1 MRVHRRHRALVG
13 LLAAVCAAAPAVV
26 APAGPAG
33 AVVGGQEAD
42 LAEWP
47 WQVALLVDGTIWC
60 GGSLVDAAIVLT
72 AAHCTDGVPPTEIE
86 VVAGTIDLRSG
97 GERRRVARI
106 DQHAEYDDVALVND
120 ISLLIL
126 DRPFPLGETIA
137 PAELATPEESAAR
150 SEEGDPAVV
159 TGFGAVE
166 ESGPPSD
173 LLLEA
178 EIDTFADERCEE
190 LYRQDGDSVV
200 GDSQVCAGRERGHV
214 DACYGDSGG
223 PLVVP
228 LGDEGDDVDEWRQIG
243 IVSWGA
249 GCAAPE
255 RPTIYTE
262 VSAFTDW
269 LGERG
274 VGPGAGERFEGDGAR
289 IPARGTVGK
298 AGRYPLSIEVPTFP
312 GVLESASVRLVGL
325 SHERP
330 EDLDVW
336 LVAPDGTVV
345 TLLSDVGGSGELDS
359 VDLLVVDGAG
369 EAGDAELGSQ
379 LGPSDLEGD
388 DQRKGARSGT
398 ELAALRGIDPV
409 GTWQLLVADDRR
421 GSSGRLEGWT
431 LQLR

>member
-1 MRVHRRHRALVG
+1 MRVHRRPRALAG
-13 LLAAVCAAAPAVV
+13 LLAAICAAAPAVV
-26 APAGPAG
+26 APAAPAG
-33 AVVGGQEAD
+33 AVVGGQEAE
-42 LAEWP
+42 AGEWP
-47 WQVALLVDGTIWC
+47 WQVAVLVDGTIWC
-60 GGSLVDAAIVLT
+60 GGSLVAEAIVLT
-72 AAHCTDGVPPTEIE
+72 AAHCTDGVPPSELE

-97 GERRRVARI
+97 GERRSVARI
-106 DQHAEYDDVALVND
+106 DQHAEYNDVALVND

-126 DRPFPLGETIA
+126 DRPFTLSDAIA
-137 PAELATPEESAAR
+137 VAELATPEESAAR
-150 SEEGDPAVV
+150 SEEGDPAFV
-159 TGFGAVE
+159 TGFGAVDE
-166 ESGPPSD
+166 AGLPSD

-178 EIDTFADERCEE
+178 ELDTYADDRCEE
-190 LYRQDGDSVV
+190 LYRQDGDTVV
-200 GDSQVCAGRERGHV
+200 GDSQVCAGRDRGHV

-228 LGDEGDDVDEWRQIG
+228 LDDGADADDWRQIG

-249 GCAAPE
+249 GCAAPL

-298 AGRYPLSIEVPTFP
+298 AGRYPLSIDVPTFP
-312 GVLESASVRLVGL
+312 GAIESVSVRLVGL

-345 TLLSDVGGSGELDS
+345 TLLSDVGGSGELES
-359 VDLLVVDGAG
+359 ADLLVVDGAG
-369 EAGDAELGSQ
+369 EADDSDLGTQ

-398 ELAALRGIDPV
+398 ELAVLHGVDPV
-409 GTWQLLVADDRR
+409 GTWQLLVADDER
-421 GSSGRLEGWT
+421 GASGRLEGWT